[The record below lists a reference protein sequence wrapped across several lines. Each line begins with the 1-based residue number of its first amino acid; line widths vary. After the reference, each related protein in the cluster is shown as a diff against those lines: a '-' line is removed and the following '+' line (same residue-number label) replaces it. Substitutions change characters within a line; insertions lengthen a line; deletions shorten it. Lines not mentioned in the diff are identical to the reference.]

1 MSGLS
6 DLVTPL
12 GYSPNLK
19 VQFWKSLPSNVRK
32 KESKQSIC
40 LMNIWHHIGYLPPS
54 IHKTIS
60 PLTSTSPYILFYQ
73 TIHLYYTTQRE
84 GGQPLLVW
92 MSIQW
97 KEFQTA
103 TKRFDSCEFNDKTT
117 FCCVVKSI
125 EWTSTYIRNMIKPS
139 GECVCIW
146 FWTYPL
152 CKCKSKFETYLHLC
166 KSKISHSHPCKC
178 KCLTLDK

>member
-1 MSGLS
+1 MS
-6 DLVTPL
+6 DLQACHAWLTFSAMLPTKIGHEWALWPCDSVGLLTKFESTILEESSLECEEEGKQAKHMFNEHMTPHRL
-12 GYSPNLK
+12 SPSLAPP
-19 VQFWKSLPSNVRK
+19 QF
-32 KESKQSIC
+32 
-40 LMNIWHHIGYLPPS
+40 
-54 IHKTIS
+54 KTIS

-97 KEFQTA
+97 KQFQTA

-139 GECVCIW
+139 GECV
-146 FWTYPL
+146 YMVL
-152 CKCKSKFETYLHLC
+152 N
-166 KSKISHSHPCKC
+166 ISFV
-178 KCLTLDK
+178 